1 MTPLAII
8 LTFVPLFLIGVEQLL
23 LAIRVI
29 ELTNSIEEQ
38 KLLLSELIDQ
48 LSEELNLYDADI

>member
-8 LTFVPLFLIGVEQLL
+8 LTFIPLFLIGVEQLL

-29 ELTNSIEEQ
+29 ELTNSIKEQ
-38 KLLLSELIDQ
+38 KSLLAELIDQ
-48 LSEELNLYDADI
+48 LSEELNSRDADI